1 MFINIIKGILK
12 GKSLARILMNLE
24 LKKYIIKGDVLDIG
38 GGKNPSYYNFLQ
50 IDDNAEIVNVD
61 LKSMN
66 IDLEKDKLPANDNS
80 VDCILIFN
88 VLEHIYNY
96 DFLMSEAKRVLKKEG
111 VLLGFVPFLVNYHPD
126 PHDYFRYTNEALE
139 KIFFRAGFEKI
150 EIKRIGRG
158 PFAVNYNNINPSLPT
173 FLNLFIFPFYY
184 FLDYIFIKIRPK
196 IIKRYPLGYVFYLT
210 K

>member
-1 MFINIIKGILK
+1 
-12 GKSLARILMNLE
+12 
-24 LKKYIIKGDVLDIG
+24 
-38 GGKNPSYYNFLQ
+38 
-50 IDDNAEIVNVD
+50 
-61 LKSMN
+61 MN